1 MHILS
6 YLSIVDLVEKRT
18 VKEPIEKPK
27 GSHRWHGE
35 PISPEL
41 EPLALNQDLQL
52 CALGDISGAA
62 NQLNRLHLQL

>member
-1 MHILS
+1 MYVLS

-27 GSHRWHGE
+27 GSHRWYGE
-35 PISPEL
+35 PISLEL

-52 CALGDISGAA
+52 CALGDIARTA
-62 NQLNRLHLQL
+62 N